1 MVISELLQV
10 LSAEYFIDSPESD
23 DYLCPKFEATKEA
36 VMAKILIALDSSAG
50 AWRAVEYVAKTF
62 GRAPGVQVSLLHVLS
77 GLPPAFWD
85 DGHVLQDKERE
96 ARRRLVESWQKD
108 QEKNWQDL
116 VSKAHQ
122 HLTKAGLAKEAVT
135 NKFKPKYFD
144 VADDIIDEAQTGG
157 YDTVVMGR
165 RGLGTAKA
173 LLLGSVTRKVVDG
186 AKGCAVTIVG

>member
-1 MVISELLQV
+1 
-10 LSAEYFIDSPESD
+10 
-23 DYLCPKFEATKEA
+23 
-36 VMAKILIALDSSAG
+36 MAKLLIALDSSEG

-62 GRAPGVQVSLLHVLS
+62 GKAAGVQVTLLHVLS

-96 ARRRLVESWQKD
+96 ARKRMVASWQQE
-108 QEKNWQDL
+108 QEKNWQGL
-116 VSKAHQ
+116 VNKAHQ
-122 HLTKAGLAKEAVT
+122 HLAKAGLAKEAVA

-144 VADDIIDEAQTGG
+144 VADDIIDEAQSGG
-157 YDTVVMGR
+157 YDTIVMGR
-165 RGLGTAKA
+165 RGLGMAKS